1 MKTYIT
7 FNSGCNIWEVE
18 QFDSTIEWHKNEFK
32 GSYKECKKKANLE
45 MYGSN
50 KPHYSRPEY
59 SSIYDY

>member
-1 MKTYIT
+1 MKTYIA

-18 QFDSTIEWHKNEFK
+18 QFDNTTEWHKNEFK
-32 GSYKECKKKANLE
+32 GTYKECKKKADLE
-45 MYGSN
+45 MNGLN